1 MKAEVGK
8 QLDIN
13 KLSNVPTSLNNSRTE
28 VDDLDVAILKILLVD
43 LKTLSD
49 VVDNKLLKKKN
60 KRKQFRKENSC
71 GNYFDSQKSIFTEI
85 NINNKNG
92 NFDEKG
98 YQIEVV

>member
-49 VVDNKLLKKKN
+49 VVDNKLLKKK
-60 KRKQFRKENSC
+60 KQKET
-71 GNYFDSQKSIFTEI
+71 I
-85 NINNKNG
+85 
-92 NFDEKG
+92 
-98 YQIEVV
+98 